1 VDEYRL
7 VARDGS
13 TVWIRDEAAPV
24 RGDDGTLLYW
34 RGVMLDITER
44 KEAEEKLRRSLEIL
58 YRTLRQRRE
67 LARRLQHAQE
77 QERRGIAADIHDDP
91 IQVMSAVDVRLQV
104 LAADPASISPATIGE
119 IRSEIRGAIERLRS
133 LLFELRPTSLD
144 RDGLVPAI
152 RVYLEHTAV
161 STGWTIEVHDA
172 LEAEPDPDVR
182 ALLYRIVQEAVT
194 NARKHAGAATLRVD
208 VASAAAGVMVRVHDD
223 GAGFAPERKRTPE
236 PGHLGLLT
244 MVERAELAGGWARI
258 ASAPGEGTTIECWL
272 PLSGEEPLA

>member
-1 VDEYRL
+1 
-7 VARDGS
+7 
-13 TVWIRDEAAPV
+13 
-24 RGDDGTLLYW
+24 
-34 RGVMLDITER
+34 M
-44 KEAEEKLRRSLEIL
+44 
-58 YRTLRQRRE
+58 
-67 LARRLQHAQE
+67 
-77 QERRGIAADIHDDP
+77 
-91 IQVMSAVDVRLQV
+91 
-104 LAADPASISPATIGE
+104 
-119 IRSEIRGAIERLRS
+119 
-133 LLFELRPTSLD
+133 
-144 RDGLVPAI
+144 PAI

-208 VASAAAGVMVRVHDD
+208 VASAAAGVTVRVHDD